1 MRKELETHGIEY
13 YPQNEFD
20 DDMEDKN
27 ENDKIRVRASVPIF
41 FKSMTLHP
49 TVKDSI
55 TSIDYVSLILFLSSG
70 IM

>member
-1 MRKELETHGIEY
+1 MYGIEY

-41 FKSMTLHP
+41 DIHDL
-49 TVKDSI
+49 
-55 TSIDYVSLILFLSSG
+55 TSYCKGLNHFN
-70 IM
+70 